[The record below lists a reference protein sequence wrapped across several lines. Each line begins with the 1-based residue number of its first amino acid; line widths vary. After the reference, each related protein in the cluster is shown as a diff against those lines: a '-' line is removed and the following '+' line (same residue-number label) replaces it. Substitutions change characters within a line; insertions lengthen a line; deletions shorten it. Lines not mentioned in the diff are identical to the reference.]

1 MNLLCTINSANL
13 RAIALVGL
21 DGKWEF
27 FIYALLGC
35 CTALSL
41 YVPSSHR
48 LMPHHSSSLS
58 DTAAAAAAAAADES
72 RSRFRDLL
80 APFLFHM
87 YLRATVPMIVQAGLN
102 IYFMAAES
110 RYT

>member
-41 YVPSSHR
+41 HVPSSHR

-58 DTAAAAAAAAADES
+58 DTAAAADES